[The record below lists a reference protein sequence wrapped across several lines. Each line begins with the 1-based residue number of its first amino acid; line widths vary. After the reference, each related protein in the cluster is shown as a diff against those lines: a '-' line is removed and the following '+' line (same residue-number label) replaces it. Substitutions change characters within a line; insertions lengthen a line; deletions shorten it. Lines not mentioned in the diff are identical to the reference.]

1 MNPTY
6 KFFSLFIAFS
16 ILSFGVP
23 SMQHQAMAGQA
34 ASPYYLEIHEDNI
47 DSFPVDGH
55 IEGSETLD
63 PPFWVENGKIFF
75 DANLAQAINN
85 GEAKQN
91 YNLLIAPAKF
101 DEKSVKLLVKHLIHY
116 EGKGRN
122 TETAHYYMFD
132 AWPAV
137 IPFEPMNVDRA
148 DINLDE
154 NEGKLLNIRLTEE
167 SLLVDFDQLRGEL
180 RCKYGKI
187 VSELPKDRAWEISEK
202 SKKISVS
209 REVTVPKQQMK
220 DPKGEG
226 GAPETTRHEFGEV
239 EFKTKLTLKNLG
251 SFTVA

>member
-6 KFFSLFIAFS
+6 KFLSLLIAFS
-16 ILSFGVP
+16 IFSFGVP
-23 SMQHQAMAGQA
+23 SVQHEAMAGQVV
-34 ASPYYLEIHEDNI
+34 SPFYLEIEEDNI
-47 DSFPVDGH
+47 DSFPINGH

-63 PPFWVENGKIFF
+63 APFWLENGKLFF
-75 DANLAQAINN
+75 DANLAQAIDS

-91 YNLLIAPAKF
+91 YNLIIAPAKF
-101 DEKSVKLLVKHLIHY
+101 DEKSVKLVVKHMIHY

-122 TETAHYYMFD
+122 TEATHYYMFD

-148 DINLDE
+148 DINLEE

-187 VSELPKDRAWEISEK
+187 VSDLPKDRAWQISEK

-209 REVTVPKQQMK
+209 REVNVPGKQMK

-226 GAPETTRHEFGEV
+226 NIPESTRHEFGEV

-251 SFTVA
+251 SFTLA